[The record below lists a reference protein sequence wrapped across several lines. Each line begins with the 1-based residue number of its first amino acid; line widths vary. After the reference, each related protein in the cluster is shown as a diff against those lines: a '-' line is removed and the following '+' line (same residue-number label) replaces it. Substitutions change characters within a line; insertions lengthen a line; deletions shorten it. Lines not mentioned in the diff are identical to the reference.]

1 MLDFQKRK
9 KKYFNVTLH
18 DGTKLRI
25 PTPTKRTY
33 GDLMYVY
40 QNPNIAA
47 DKLPELLEDTL
58 RTNKDGVQITEEQL
72 AEFDIEDMYVFFTD
86 FADFV
91 SDILDDPN
99 SKSPTAQ

>member
-33 GDLMYVY
+33 GDLMDMY
-40 QNPNIAA
+40 QNPDTAA
-47 DKLPELLEDTL
+47 DKLPQLLEDTL
-58 RTNKDGVQITEEQL
+58 KTNKGGVQITEEQL

-99 SKSPTAQ
+99 SKSPIAR